1 MHIKTVSIISHHASI
16 HINNVSFLFSC
27 SRISSFF
34 AIVHCDLW
42 EYDSEV
48 SGRCIHTKRKEDTM
62 FKKILVPLDG
72 TTPASKILSY
82 VEDLAKSLNAHVTLL
97 TVVDI
102 SEKVHLADAD
112 TSIFESVIETFHR
125 AAKKNLV
132 RTAYVLKAKGLEVNW
147 VCQEGFPEEVIIQ
160 YAAENSCDLIAM
172 ATHTRSKI
180 SRMFVS
186 VAEKVLTHAT
196 VPVFLTRVA

>member
-1 MHIKTVSIISHHASI
+1 MRTIGSV
-16 HINNVSFLFSC
+16 
-27 SRISSFF
+27 
-34 AIVHCDLW
+34 
-42 EYDSEV
+42 
-48 SGRCIHTKRKEDTM
+48 
-62 FKKILVPLDG
+62 
-72 TTPASKILSY
+72 
-82 VEDLAKSLNAHVTLL
+82 VTLL

-196 VPVFLTRVA
+196 VPVLLTRVA